1 MTIHYELQGRTVT
14 AWLERKGVRIAEAS
28 GNSLEMAI
36 GRLIYE
42 LSQRDDPAATP
53 RLRVVEG

>member
-1 MTIHYELQGRTVT
+1 MTIHYSQKGRTVT

-36 GRLIYE
+36 GRLVYAF
-42 LSQRDDPAATP
+42 SQGDDPAATP
-53 RLRVVEG
+53 RIRVVEG